1 MGHYV
6 IKPTKSGGAHDPRPQ
21 LWWHP
26 WKIEYLYPLR
36 MCCKGLLPSFL
47 LHTWSRASDL
57 LNPFPFVVM
66 LISEPRL
73 IMFFFGRSWLW
84 SWFKDGPKDFILEP
98 SWNYVLPSSSVLDY
112 EARHRPYLDSSIK
125 NYIIYFFWHCIEICH
140 LWLRIV
146 KVHLVDRSRSRLLLH
161 LKHKSKI
168 VIVKRRFRKINDVEG
183 NYNRGHCIIS
193 SVDPNLVPDD
203 LGHWK

>member
-1 MGHYV
+1 MKLAHKPC
-6 IKPTKSGGAHDPRPQ
+6 IKIVLWHDYLGGRLLNERGYYREGEILNPLVLMMAQRNLISSHLKLCPPKYKCLGSQNPPKS
-21 LWWHP
+21 
-26 WKIEYLYPLR
+26 
-36 MCCKGLLPSFL
+36 PSRL
-47 LHTWSRASDL
+47 LHKKL
-57 LNPFPFVVM
+57 HH
-66 LISEPRL
+66 I
-73 IMFFFGRSWLW
+73 
-84 SWFKDGPKDFILEP
+84 
-98 SWNYVLPSSSVLDY
+98 
-112 EARHRPYLDSSIK
+112 
-125 NYIIYFFWHCIEICH
+125 FFWHCIEICH

>member
-125 NYIIYFFWHCIEICH
+125 NYIIYFFDIASKFAICGWGLWKFIWSIVPVPDYCFIWSINQKSSSLKDDFERLMMSKEITTE
-140 LWLRIV
+140 
-146 KVHLVDRSRSRLLLH
+146 
-161 LKHKSKI
+161 
-168 VIVKRRFRKINDVEG
+168 VIVLFLASTRT
-183 NYNRGHCIIS
+183 
-193 SVDPNLVPDD
+193 
-203 LGHWK
+203 